1 MARPAGLEPATT
13 GLEGRCSI
21 QLSYGRIEPFAH
33 LTVQLSIGST
43 IRTGQKVVGVE
54 RFELPTSC
62 SQSRRAT
69 RLRYTPSELNNRYLS
84 KVGAHITGADPLRQ
98 HAFTIYCGDW
108 LERVTMRQCPASLF
122 SHNRQDKDMTAE
134 LINGKD
140 IAASVR
146 QQVAAG
152 TEARRA
158 QGLRPPGLAVVLV
171 GDDAASRVYVGNKRK
186 ACDQAG
192 ILSLS
197 YDLPADTS
205 QETLEALVDELNEND
220 DVDGIL
226 VQLPLPAH
234 LDADPILVKIRPDKD
249 VDGFHPYNIGR
260 LMQRKPALRPCTPA
274 GVITLL
280 DTIGTPYKGQHAVI
294 VGASNIVGRPM
305 TMELLLKGATV
316 TICHRFTKDLEK
328 FVGDADILIAAAG
341 KPGLIKGEWVKP
353 GATVI
358 DVGINR
364 LEDGKLHGDVDFAA
378 AAERAAYITPVPGGV
393 GPMTIATLLQNTLY
407 AANELHRD

>member
-1 MARPAGLEPATT
+1 MSA
-13 GLEGRCSI
+13 
-21 QLSYGRIEPFAH
+21 
-33 LTVQLSIGST
+33 
-43 IRTGQKVVGVE
+43 K
-54 RFELPTSC
+54 
-62 SQSRRAT
+62 
-69 RLRYTPSELNNRYLS
+69 
-84 KVGAHITGADPLRQ
+84 
-98 HAFTIYCGDW
+98 
-108 LERVTMRQCPASLF
+108 
-122 SHNRQDKDMTAE
+122 

-152 TEARRA
+152 TEARKQ
-158 QGLRPPGLAVVLV
+158 QGLRAPGLAVVLV
-171 GDDAASRVYVGNKRK
+171 GNDPASHVYVGNKRR
-186 ACDQAG
+186 ACDEAG
-192 ILSLS
+192 IMSLS
-197 YDLPADTS
+197 YDLPEDTS
-205 QETLEALVDELNEND
+205 QEALEALVDELNENP

-226 VQLPLPAH
+226 VQLPLPDH
-234 LDADPILVKIRPDKD
+234 MDADPILVKIRPDKD

-280 DTIGTPYKGQHAVI
+280 DSVDTPYKGQHAVI

-316 TICHRFTKDLEK
+316 TICHRFTDDLEK
-328 FVGDADILIAAAG
+328 FVREADILIAAVG

-364 LEDGKLHGDVDFAA
+364 MEDGKLSGDVDFAA
-378 AAERAAYITPVPGGV
+378 ASERAAYITPVPGGV